1 MKEYLGD
8 RIHTLSDEKLVKLQ
22 SLLGMSCFD
31 YIKEQYALIIFG
43 DNGRWDTI
51 KKALGRVVVDT
62 LGKVRDDIH
71 ITTILDDDGVGYG
84 ELKKGISDRLNSIS
98 KDRSK
103 FTNQF
108 PTLEER
114 SDSFILNHPRGGGI
128 IEVKLLTVPESLET
142 QVAKKCIEV
151 KCPNNSKIS
160 GKTPRS
166 TLESLAVKYYGGD
179 KEKLIRETSV
189 LLKDEAWVTDV
200 VDRVN

>member
-1 MKEYLGD
+1 MKEHLGD
-8 RIHTLSDEKLVKLQ
+8 RIHTISDEKLVKLQ
-22 SLLGMSCFD
+22 SLLGMGCFD
-31 YIKEQYALIIFG
+31 YIKEQYTLIIFG

-71 ITTILDDDGVGYG
+71 ITIILDDDGVGYG
-84 ELKKGISDRLNSIS
+84 KLEKGVSDGLKSIS

-108 PTLEER
+108 PTLRER
-114 SDSFILNHPRGGGI
+114 RDSFILNHPRGGGV

-151 KCPNNSKIS
+151 KCPNDYKIL
-160 GKTPRS
+160 GKKPHPA
-166 TLESLAVKYYGGD
+166 LESLAMKYYGGD

-189 LLKDEAWVTDV
+189 LLKDETWVTDV